1 VSFHKRDGDTP
12 TNELR
17 LKDFDRIWTKFCF
30 LDETGSLSN
39 IKDSYF
45 TIGLLKMSQ
54 PYYLQS
60 KILYERNIRNFHDE
74 MKFNKLSKNNIE
86 FMKFVINSVFDTRS
100 VDFYSYTTKKGSK
113 YFLDNFNGDTWK
125 AYEAITL
132 KLLEVALSEQEI
144 IILIADHV
152 TTPKEVRFEVNTKK
166 KFNSCKR
173 RLALAGVCRFD
184 SKSNDLLQV
193 ADLLV
198 GAITYDLK
206 LSAGTVSGSKY
217 KTELV
222 NLLKHNLGVDTFQNG
237 FRNKNFSIFVERGT
251 GENEKRPSS

>member
-1 VSFHKRDGDTP
+1 MSFFKRDGDTP
-12 TNELR
+12 TEELR

-30 LDETGSLSN
+30 LDETGSLDDA
-39 IKDSYF
+39 KDPYF

-74 MKFNKLSKNNIE
+74 IKFNKLSKNNLE
-86 FMKFVINSVFDTRS
+86 FAKFVINSVFDTKN
-100 VDFYSYTTKKGSK
+100 VDFYSYTTKKDSI
-113 YFLDNFNGDTWK
+113 YFLSNFGGNTWR

-132 KLLEVALSEQEI
+132 KLLGAALSEQEI

-166 KFNSCKR
+166 QFNTSKH
-173 RLALAGVCRFD
+173 RLALAGVSRFD
-184 SKSNDLLQV
+184 SRSNDLLQV
-193 ADLLV
+193 VDLLV

-206 LSAGTVSGSKY
+206 LSARTVSGSQHKI
-217 KTELV
+217 ELV
-222 NLLKHNLGVDTFQNG
+222 GLLKKNLGIDTFEDG
-237 FRNKNFSIFVERGT
+237 FRNKNFNVFVERG
-251 GENEKRPSS
+251 GVENEKRQSS

>member
-1 VSFHKRDGDTP
+1 MSFFKRDEDTP
-12 TNELR
+12 TENLR

-30 LDETGSLSN
+30 LDETGSLDDA
-39 IKDSYF
+39 KDPYF

-60 KILYERNIRNFHDE
+60 KILHERSKQRFYDE
-74 MKFNKLSKNNIE
+74 LKFNKLSKNNLE
-86 FMKFVINSVFDTRS
+86 FAKFVINSVFDTRS
-100 VDFYSYTTKKGSK
+100 VDFYSYTTKKDSH
-113 YFLDNFNGDTWK
+113 YFLNNFGGNTWK

-132 KLLEVALSEQEI
+132 KLLGAALSEQEI

-166 KFNSCKR
+166 QFNASMR
-173 RLALAGVCRFD
+173 RLALAGVSRFD
-184 SKSNDLLQV
+184 SRSNDLLQV
-193 ADLLV
+193 VDLLI

-206 LSAGTVSGSKY
+206 LYSRIVSGSQY
-217 KTELV
+217 KIALV
-222 NLLKHNLGVDTFQNG
+222 DLLKHNLGIDTFQDG
-237 FRNKNFSIFVERGT
+237 FRNKNFSVFVERGG